1 MEPSIGHQ
9 ALEHFIGHQIME
21 PSIGHQALE
30 HSISHQA
37 LEHSISHQALEHSIS
52 HQALDLPSSP
62 FSFSLKG
69 GLRSWGALSF
79 PGHNFQFNLEK
90 TCSYELLEEE
100 KNDQPW

>member
-37 LEHSISHQALEHSIS
+37 LEHSISHQAL
-52 HQALDLPSSP
+52 DLPSSP

-79 PGHNFQFNLEK
+79 HGHNFQFNLEK